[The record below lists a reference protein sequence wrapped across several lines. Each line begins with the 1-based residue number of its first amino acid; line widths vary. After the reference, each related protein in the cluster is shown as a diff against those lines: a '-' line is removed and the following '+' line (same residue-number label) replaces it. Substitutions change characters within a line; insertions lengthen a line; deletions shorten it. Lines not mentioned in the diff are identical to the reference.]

1 MSTNPSVVRTLAA
14 DDVSA
19 ASQTGAQDL
28 NLARERQPVS
38 VTDGSNASNAAIRAE
53 QPSDRVVIAEVV
65 RGAFGSPVEARL
77 VEAIRASSNFVPDWS
92 LVAELRGQ
100 VVAQVMV
107 SYAILRDGAK
117 EHRIAN
123 LSPLAVAPTVQG
135 RGIGSALVRAVTAR
149 VDEAGEPLVVL
160 EGSPTFYG
168 RLGFEYSVPRSRRP
182 MSFVKSTI
190 DTCRP
195 VFAAM
200 VKFTVPLPVPE
211 APFVIVIQG
220 AVVTA
225 VQAQPAAAVTAIAVP
240 APPPATTL

>member
-123 LSPLAVAPTVQG
+123 LSPLAVAPHFQR
-135 RGIGSALVRAVTAR
+135 RGIGSTLVRAVTAR
-149 VDEAGEPLVVL
+149 VDQSGEPLVVL

-168 RLGFEYSVPRSRRP
+168 RLGFEYSVLRGI
-182 MSFVKSTI
+182 TI
-190 DTCRP
+190 TLP
-195 VFAAM
+195 AWAPAEAAQM
-200 VKFTVPLPVPE
+200 LRLRNYDATIRGHVVYPSAFD
-211 APFVIVIQG
+211 
-220 AVVTA
+220 AVA
-225 VQAQPAAAVTAIAVP
+225 EH
-240 APPPATTL
+240 